1 MNIEQVRAKLAK
13 LNKTDVDRPDH
24 SKIFWKPEIGKHVIR
39 VVPSKYEPEM
49 QFSELRFHYGIGKFP
64 MIALTNFG
72 EQDPIDQYVKEL
84 RKETD
89 KESWSLAGKLS
100 PKSRY
105 FTPVI
110 VRGEE
115 EKGVRLW
122 NFGINVYKAFLG
134 LAEDEEVGDFTDISN
149 GRDFTV
155 EVVAGN
161 PYPSTTIRPKMK
173 QTPLSDNAEKVKL
186 WLEEQPNPIESF
198 QKNDY
203 DTIKQRLKDYIEGKE
218 IVEETAEKES
228 EKKEEKTSTP
238 APVPAVELPLENED
252 DLPINKPEKKSVKKQ
267 EEPVKQSK
275 AKSFSQLFDEED

>member
-218 IVEETAEKES
+218 TVEETPEKEEKEE
-228 EKKEEKTSTP
+228 EKKEAVLSEK
-238 APVPAVELPLENED
+238 PVVELPLEDED

>member
-64 MIALTNFG
+64 MIALSNFG
-72 EQDPIDQYVKEL
+72 EQDPIEQYVKEL

-100 PKSRY
+100 PKSRF
-105 FTPVI
+105 FTPIV

-173 QTPLSDNAEKVKL
+173 QTPLSEDAKKVEL
-186 WLEEQPNPIESF
+186 WLENQPNPLESF

-218 IVEETAEKES
+218 TTEETTEKEP

-238 APVPAVELPLENED
+238 VPVPAVELPLEDEE
-252 DLPINKPEKKSVKKQ
+252 DLPINKPEKKTPKKQ

-275 AKSFSQLFDEED
+275 SKSFSDLFDEE

>member
-218 IVEETAEKES
+218 TVEETAEKES

-238 APVPAVELPLENED
+238 APVPAVELPLEDED